1 MQCKVRVWAFR
12 GKWRFKSRG
21 CCRIALRR
29 SDAFE
34 NSVAGRYLL
43 VWALNSSFQING
55 ADGRAYGERVPK
67 IGQWPGWEVCS
78 MRARRSVQAR
88 NQAAARAGLKAK
100 VALKAL
106 RNEATVAALAV
117 NISFT

>member
-1 MQCKVRVWAFR
+1 M
-12 GKWRFKSRG
+12 G
-21 CCRIALRR
+21 I
-29 SDAFE
+29 E
-34 NSVAGRYLL
+34 
-43 VWALNSSFQING
+43 NSSFQING

-67 IGQWPGWEVCS
+67 IGRGVRWRSAPCERGG
-78 MRARRSVQAR
+78 AYRRE